1 MWSGICVWLL
11 GWNSKGPAR
20 GPQEVQLK
28 GLKGTGF
35 SADRASEPTPA
46 EGAPFEVLLGH
57 PVLTA
62 QMTDDTYQ
70 ALRFYT
76 PKQTKRRSECQSLS
90 ERENVQNVQ
99 WQGTRK
105 ESVEPDFD
113 LVTVTA
119 YRNVS
124 TPVHGLYNQTLIS
137 SVASHDTPST
147 FALKTFCW
155 NVLGGSYI
163 ILQIL
168 WSYGTGWAADKSF
181 TTSAW
186 VHTANFVLH
195 LLSERWLNAQRH
207 SGRIPNISQSN
218 FFVLILFRWH
228 IYHMAEAFVGV
239 RTVWSNIMSC
249 LCLFLYSISNTLV
262 TLLLVN
268 KSPKLM
274 RHMLSMY

>member
-11 GWNSKGPAR
+11 GWNSKGQR
-20 GPQEVQLK
+20 SSLGK
-28 GLKGTGF
+28 KKSKGTGF
-35 SADRASEPTPA
+35 SVDRASEPTPA
-46 EGAPFEVLLGH
+46 EGTPFEVLLGH
-57 PVLTA
+57 PGLTA

-70 ALRFYT
+70 ALWFYT

-105 ESVEPDFD
+105 ESVVPDFD

-124 TPVHGLYNQTLIS
+124 TPLRGLYKQTLIS
-137 SVASHDTPST
+137 SVASHDRHSLNFGPANFFIEMFWKAATS
-147 FALKTFCW
+147 F
-155 NVLGGSYI
+155 YR
-163 ILQIL
+163 
-168 WSYGTGWAADKSF
+168 SYGMGWAADKSF

-186 VHTANFVLH
+186 VHTVNFVPH

-218 FFVLILFRWH
+218 LLYSFSSDDTFIIWPKFLSEC
-228 IYHMAEAFVGV
+228 AQCGV
-239 RTVWSNIMSC
+239 TPCPARVFL
-249 LCLFLYSISNTLV
+249 LCSISNMLV

-268 KSPKLM
+268 KSQKLM
-274 RHMLSMY
+274 SHTLSMY